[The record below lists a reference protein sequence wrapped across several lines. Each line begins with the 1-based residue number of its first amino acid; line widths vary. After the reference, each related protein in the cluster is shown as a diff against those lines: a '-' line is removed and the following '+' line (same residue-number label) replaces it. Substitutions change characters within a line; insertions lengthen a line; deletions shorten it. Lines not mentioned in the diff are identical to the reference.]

1 MLLELRYEMHEKEF
15 GHDIMCDS
23 LVEHLLILL
32 ERHLNLNTMAGNAN
46 IQQVIR
52 YINLHYTEN
61 LTLDF
66 CVTVFISA
74 SFICPE
80 VLKMQQERAYISM
93 FWKNG

>member
-1 MLLELRYEMHEKEF
+1 MHEKEF

-93 FWKNG
+93 FWKSG